1 MSSIQPISRARHAG
15 LRWNRND
22 SYNFSS
28 GRNLVALAAAEL
40 LRAAL
45 SLPMTFVE
53 QGGQWSLCA
62 LLGLAPGQNLY
73 VGPDGRWIGSYIPAT
88 LRAHPFHL
96 GWEGV
101 NATLSLDEDSGL
113 LFDDGS
119 GEPIFDTS
127 GDLSEPVRKVWS
139 FLSATAESL
148 LALEA
153 ACRVLAEV
161 GVVVPWPITLQGT
174 DGTHTVSGLF
184 QIDEAALNALDDEA
198 FGRLRRAGVLGVA
211 YAQLLSMG
219 NLADLGKLAQARA
232 EFEAAERARA
242 EVKPMMTLP
251 DDSTIDWDW
260 SKVGK
265 T

>member
-1 MSSIQPISRARHAG
+1 MAVQVLSPTRHG
-15 LRWNRND
+15 LLRWKRYD
-22 SYNFSS
+22 GYEFAS
-28 GRNLVALAAAEL
+28 GRNLVGLAAAEL
-40 LRAAL
+40 SRATL
-45 SLPMTFVE
+45 SLPLTFVQ
-53 QGGQWSLCA
+53 QGGDWSLCA

-73 VGPDGRWIGSYIPAT
+73 VGPDGHWIANYIPAT

-113 LFDDGS
+113 LVDDGS
-119 GEPIFDTS
+119 GEPIFDEA
-127 GDLSEPVRKVWS
+127 GDLSEPVRQVWS

-153 ACRVLAEV
+153 ACRVLAEA
-161 GVVVPWPITLQGT
+161 GVIVPWPITVQGT
-174 DGTHTVSGLF
+174 DGAHTVSGLH
-184 QIDEAALNALDDEA
+184 QIDEAALNALDDAA

-232 EFEAAERARA
+232 EFDAAARAKA
-242 EVKPMMTLP
+242 EVKPMMALP